1 MKRSDRAKQFMM
13 FSALKG
19 FQEELKKAEKNPCRK
34 RELLEDEAEELNRTL
49 ASIEPGSIV
58 EAEHYSLGEYLKTSG
73 KVEKID
79 YTFRTMIIAGRE
91 IKFFNIAALKI
102 IL

>member
-34 RELLEDEAEELNRTL
+34 RELLEDEAEELNRML
-49 ASIEPGSIV
+49 ASIEPGS
-58 EAEHYSLGEYLKTSG
+58 

-79 YTFRTMIIAGRE
+79 YTFRTMTISGRE

>member
-1 MKRSDRAKQFMM
+1 M
-13 FSALKG
+13 
-19 FQEELKKAEKNPCRK
+19 
-34 RELLEDEAEELNRTL
+34 RELLEDEAEDLIRML

-79 YTFRTMIIAGRE
+79 YTFRTMTISGRE